1 MKKPL
6 LWNLRNLFSQNSR
19 SGDLNAAVNECL
31 DMYSSVYTV
40 QRELERRRR
49 GGRRSS
55 ATLRRRAPLPPR
67 LALRFELKKQLQF
80 HFVAAGAKTT
90 GCEVCVHGRRR
101 FFCVVP
107 TLF

>member
-1 MKKPL
+1 MSV
-6 LWNLRNLFSQNSR
+6 WICIVVHSIERIR
-19 SGDLNAAVNECL
+19 AAAAAGAQAQLCV
-31 DMYSSVYTV
+31 D
-40 QRELERRRR
+40 ERHCV
-49 GGRRSS
+49 
-55 ATLRRRAPLPPR
+55 PPR